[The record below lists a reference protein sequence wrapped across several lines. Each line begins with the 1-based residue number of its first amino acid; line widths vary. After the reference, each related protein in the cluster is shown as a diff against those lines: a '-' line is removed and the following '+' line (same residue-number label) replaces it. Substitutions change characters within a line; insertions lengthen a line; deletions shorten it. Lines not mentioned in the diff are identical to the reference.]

1 MDAVG
6 RAERAELPGGGAR
19 PVEPV
24 EERGRRVAERPHAVR
39 AGQGR
44 DVTEH
49 ARSAVELHT
58 PRSTPSGFNGT
69 VVVMG
74 STTFTTRVGGAGM
87 DLLAFGE
94 TMLRLTPPGDE
105 RIEAAD
111 SLDVHVGGAESNV
124 AVAASRLGVDAAW
137 TSKLPDSPP
146 AHRIVRALREQG
158 VEPLVAAG
166 EGRVGTYYL
175 ETGATP
181 RGTDVVYDRTGAAVR
196 TTTLG
201 DLPVDAVREAS
212 AFYTSGITPAL
223 SETLAETVAEAFE
236 VAGDAGTEVVFD
248 VNYRSKL
255 WTPAAARE
263 TLTTLFEFVDTL
275 IVAARD
281 ARSVLELDGDAATIA
296 RRLDEQ
302 FDFESVL
309 VTRGDD
315 GVVALADG
323 DVYDQPAFEAETVD
337 PVGTGDAFVGGYLA
351 ARIDGDEIG
360 HALEVGA
367 ATAALKRTLDGDLAV
382 VTRAEVD
389 AVRTRSGSGI
399 DR

>member
-1 MDAVG
+1 
-6 RAERAELPGGGAR
+6 
-19 PVEPV
+19 
-24 EERGRRVAERPHAVR
+24 
-39 AGQGR
+39 
-44 DVTEH
+44 
-49 ARSAVELHT
+49 
-58 PRSTPSGFNGT
+58 
-69 VVVMG
+69 
-74 STTFTTRVGGAGM
+74 M

-255 WTPAAARE
+255 WSPEAARD
-263 TLTTLFEFVDTL
+263 TLRELFPAVDTL
-275 IVAARD
+275 VVAARD
-281 ARSVLELDGDAATIA
+281 AETVLDRDGDPTMVAAALAAEYDCGT
-296 RRLDEQ
+296 
-302 FDFESVL
+302 VV
-309 VTRGDD
+309 VTRGSAGAVAVED
-315 GVVALADG
+315 GEVHE
-323 DVYDQPAFEAETVD
+323 QPAFEAASPY

-351 ARIDGDEIG
+351 RSLRGAGLAD
-360 HALEVGA
+360 ALEYAA
-367 ATAALKRTLDGDLAV
+367 ATAALKRTIPGDIARLTPAEVEAV
-382 VTRAEVD
+382 VDGEAE
-389 AVRTRSGSGI
+389 ALSR
-399 DR
+399 